1 MEQVQFN
8 HSLKDIPI
16 PSNQEYLLEL
26 INSVGVFISNLR
38 WRCHFF
44 LNPSNANPKETF
56 GFKTSEPAP
65 PVDELKVFED
75 EIHDLVKSVTFRP
88 QANTPLRSTMKENI
102 RKMKTDPNIYVAAKK
117 TANYYKIRT

>member
-1 MEQVQFN
+1 MTEPEGQV
-8 HSLKDIPI
+8 SLKMPSFRKSGCSQYTPI

-56 GFKTSEPAP
+56 GFKTNEPAP
-65 PVDELKVFED
+65 PVDELKVFEND
-75 EIHDLVKSVTFRP
+75 FVPESDIADSIP
-88 QANTPLRSTMKENI
+88 RSLT
-102 RKMKTDPNIYVAAKK
+102 VL
-117 TANYYKIRT
+117 